1 MKYHLLNPTSV
12 LLRKPSYTKQSDK
25 LSITDEGTRDG
36 EEQRVKERT
45 GRLLEYR
52 KSNINM
58 SNISGSGEYTLDI
71 TITETKDGSNSDH

>member
-58 SNISGSGEYTLDI
+58 SNISGSGEYMLDI

>member
-1 MKYHLLNPTSV
+1 MV

-58 SNISGSGEYTLDI
+58 SNISGSGEYMLDI

>member
-1 MKYHLLNPTSV
+1 MKQHLLNPTSV
-12 LLRKPSYTKQSDK
+12 LLRTPSYTKQSDK

-36 EEQRVKERT
+36 EEQTVKGRT

-58 SNISGSGEYTLDI
+58 SNISGSGEYMLDI

>member
-1 MKYHLLNPTSV
+1 MV

-36 EEQRVKERT
+36 EEKTVKGRT

-58 SNISGSGEYTLDI
+58 SNISGSGEYMLDI

>member
-1 MKYHLLNPTSV
+1 MLNPTSV

-58 SNISGSGEYTLDI
+58 SNISGSGEYMLDI

>member
-1 MKYHLLNPTSV
+1 MKQHLLNPTSV
-12 LLRKPSYTKQSDK
+12 LLRTPSYTKQSDK

-36 EEQRVKERT
+36 EEQTVKGRT